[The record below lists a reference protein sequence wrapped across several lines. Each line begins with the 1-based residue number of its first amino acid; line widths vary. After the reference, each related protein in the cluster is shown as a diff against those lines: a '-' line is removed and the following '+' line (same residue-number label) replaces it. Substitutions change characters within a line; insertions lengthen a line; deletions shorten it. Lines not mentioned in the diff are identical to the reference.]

1 MVRSEAGTRAT
12 DGEGARVISKTRMQN
27 LVKEFRVDE
36 VAAGLR
42 EKPALLKY
50 RDERGR
56 NWLHLCASVNVSTA
70 WSRGASKK
78 PGVNPRD
85 SVKLAALL
93 LDRGIDVNAPAFTEG
108 SWRATPLWYAIARGR
123 NLPLA
128 RFLLHS
134 GSTPE
139 HCLWAACFH
148 EDPKTIGLLVDA
160 GAPLEAVA
168 EEETA
173 MLGAVKHSKFKAVE
187 LLLKAGANPDFQDI
201 TGMTALHY
209 MLKKTSDRKHF
220 RMFVEHGARG
230 DIPNADGDAAAA
242 VMLRKRDPEF
252 HRLAKQ
258 LAG

>member
-1 MVRSEAGTRAT
+1 M
-12 DGEGARVISKTRMQN
+12 ISKTRMQN
-27 LVKEFRVDE
+27 FVKEFRVDE

-56 NWLHLCASVNVSTA
+56 NWLHLCASVNVSTV

-93 LDRGIDVNAPAFTEG
+93 LDRGIDVNAPAFKEG
-108 SWRATPLWYAIARGR
+108 NWQATPLWYAVARGR

-128 RFLLHS
+128 RFLLDS

-187 LLLKAGANPDFQDI
+187 LLLKAGANFSKLPRLPGKLGKMKADQWYFVPANAFEPHH
-201 TGMTALHY
+201 G
-209 MLKKTSDRKHF
+209 LKFSFPLLMR
-220 RMFVEHGARG
+220 
-230 DIPNADGDAAAA
+230 
-242 VMLRKRDPEF
+242 
-252 HRLAKQ
+252 
-258 LAG
+258 AGNLD